1 MPQSADDR
9 LETLEVK
16 LAHLERALQ
25 ELNDV
30 IWRQQQ
36 QLDAANARHQQLLDR
51 LAAADRGEDAAAPQ
65 FEVPP
70 HY

>member
-25 ELNDV
+25 DLNDV

-51 LAAADRGEDAAAPQ
+51 LAAADRGEGAAAEQ

>member
-25 ELNDV
+25 DLNDV
-30 IWRQQQ
+30 IWRQRQ

-51 LAAADRGEDAAAPQ
+51 LAAADRGEDAAPAQ